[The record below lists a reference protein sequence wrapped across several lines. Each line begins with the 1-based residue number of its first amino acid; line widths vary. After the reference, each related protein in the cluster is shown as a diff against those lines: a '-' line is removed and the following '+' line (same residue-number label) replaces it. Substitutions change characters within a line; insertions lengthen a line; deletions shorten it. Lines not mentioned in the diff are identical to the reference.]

1 MLHLPFRHRDELLG
15 GETTF
20 AAAYA
25 DFLWSGNIPSSLEDD
40 IYRLEQLS
48 QLPTEEDNSEVS

>member
-1 MLHLPFRHRDELLG
+1 MPFRHQDELLG

-40 IYRLEQLS
+40 IYRLQQLL
-48 QLPTEEDNSEVS
+48 QQPAEEDNTEVS